1 MYVLCFQESVLF
13 ITLFLIKKL
22 LNLLI
27 NIYLL
32 YFLDIYLIFLN
43 YVLKCLFK
51 INT

>member
-1 MYVLCFQESVLF
+1 MYVLCSQESVLF